1 VGKEHQSRLE
11 QRDRALYLL
20 HQISFPGV
28 GFEEIK
34 YPFRDGS
41 AKSVKDVDHLVA
53 KAMLEHHDNKSLW
66 DEMALD
72 ELTEIRKKLEA
83 DSLALPHNDHESLKE
98 QQYFFNR
105 PEANADYPQSAGMA
119 YWTIEEAVA
128 LSYGKKPHKVTAER
142 LSRLVGL
149 MHPFPGEYIN
159 RVDQVQRAVHT
170 GDLSEPIKPSDFITW
185 ASGVGLT
192 CPPRLLQLVCSKY
205 TPQIQATPPTDSK
218 LNWEEIT
225 ITFLKDNL
233 IEIDI
238 RGKATR
244 HSAAILGLL
253 NKKSGALTRGGV
265 FLLGLA
271 QGLRDKLM
279 PAHHK
284 PMVSDL
290 RKTLKGHFKIDTNP
304 ISFEKGLGYRS
315 RIHLQDK
322 TKAADK
328 RAEAQAYR
336 TQRSLDELGPNVI
349 PSAEGHDYAGDFSFT
364 DDLDDAASDFL
375 RKRLKGESDD

>member
-1 VGKEHQSRLE
+1 VDKEHQSWLE
-11 QRDRALYLL
+11 QRDRVLYML

-41 AKSVKDVDHLVA
+41 AKSVRDVDDLVA
-53 KAMLEHHDNKSLW
+53 KAMLARHDNKLL
-66 DEMALD
+66 LD
-72 ELTEIRKKLEA
+72 KMTLDQLTERCKKLEA
-83 DSLALPHNDHESLKE
+83 DSLALPHNERESLKE

-119 YWTIEEAVA
+119 YWTVEEAVA
-128 LSYGKKPHKVTAER
+128 LSYGKSPHKVTAER

-149 MHPFPGEYIN
+149 MHQFPGEYIN

-170 GDLSEPIKPSDFITW
+170 GDLSEPIKPSGFITW

-192 CPPRLLQLVCSKY
+192 CPPRLLQLVRSTY
-205 TPQIQATPPTDSK
+205 TPQTRATPPTCSN
-218 LNWEEIT
+218 LNWDEIT

-238 RGKATR
+238 REKVTR
-244 HSAAILGLL
+244 YSAEVLGLL
-253 NKKSGALTRGGV
+253 NKTSGGLTKGGV

-271 QGLRDKLM
+271 QGLRDKST
-279 PAHHK
+279 PALHK
-284 PMVSDL
+284 KMVSNL
-290 RKTLKGHFKIDTNP
+290 RKTLKGYFRIDTDP
-304 ISFEKGLGYRS
+304 IPYEGGLGYRS

-328 RAEAQAYR
+328 RAEAQSNW
-336 TQRSLDELGPNVI
+336 TQRSLDEIGPNVT
-349 PSAEGHDYAGDFSFT
+349 PSTEGHEYGGEYSFN
-364 DDLDDAASDFL
+364 DDVDDAASNFI
-375 RKRLKGESDD
+375 RKRLKD